1 MAVCSTPALRKY
13 LTQRSNLGQPLR
25 EKAVS
30 TTRGHAEGEAL
41 ISSGAYRRP
50 LFKSSQDG
58 RALAP
63 TLADHRGQRGG
74 TLGRAQGRSGWLMAG
89 AHARPQAAPAGAGGA
104 GQQDGPDRLG
114 AAGARWGLSSS
125 GRGGGLAVGPA
136 ARLSRGWKVRGRV
149 WRYSRETGS
158 GKPVCNT
165 VPRVR
170 GFDLDPIRELPS
182 GPAA

>member
-1 MAVCSTPALRKY
+1 MAGPPA
-13 LTQRSNLGQPLR
+13 G
-25 EKAVS
+25 
-30 TTRGHAEGEAL
+30 G
-41 ISSGAYRRP
+41 YRR
-50 LFKSSQDG
+50 
-58 RALAP
+58 R
-63 TLADHRGQRGG
+63 RGG
-74 TLGRAQGRSGWLMAG
+74 PLGRAQGRPGWLVAG

-125 GRGGGLAVGPA
+125 GRGGGIGVGTA
-136 ARLSRGWKVRGRV
+136 ARLSRGWKVTGRV

-170 GFDLDPIRELPS
+170 GFDLDPIRELPY